1 MKKESPLMYS
11 FSTNAVHLGI
21 LKRKES
27 LLMYSLSIRQ
37 FILEFETGKKK
48 STYVFVFQLGNAFGN
63 AKMERKS
70 TYAFVFN

>member
-11 FSTNAVHLGI
+11 FSTNAIHLGI
-21 LKRKES
+21 LKWKES

-37 FILEFETGKKK
+37 FILEFETGKK
-48 STYVFVFQLGNAFGN
+48 VHLCIRFQLGNAFGN